1 MVATNAFGMGIDK
14 SNVTYV
20 IHYNMPKNIES
31 YYQEAGRAGRDGG
44 EADCILLYSPKDV
57 RLNRFMIENSEG
69 NEELTIEENEQIR
82 ERDFE
87 RLKYMTFYSTTND
100 CLRGFI
106 LRYFGGDKRLTA
118 ENAPT
123 AFPFT
128 SLLMS
133 QLTLKNYVVYCKNRT
148 KVRQNRDL

>member
-57 RLNRFMIENSEG
+57 RLNRFMIEIPRATMS
-69 NEELTIEENEQIR
+69 LQ
-82 ERDFE
+82 
-87 RLKYMTFYSTTND
+87 LKKTSKFV
-100 CLRGFI
+100 RVI
-106 LRYFGGDKRLTA
+106 L
-118 ENAPT
+118 NA
-123 AFPFT
+123 
-128 SLLMS
+128 
-133 QLTLKNYVVYCKNRT
+133 
-148 KVRQNRDL
+148 

>member
-69 NEELTIEENEQIR
+69 NDELTIEENEQIR

-87 RLKYMTFYSTTND
+87 RLKYMTFTAQQTIVCVGLFCGISAVK
-100 CLRGFI
+100 R
-106 LRYFGGDKRLTA
+106 RLTA

-123 AFPFT
+123 VFQFT

-133 QLTLKNYVVYCKNRT
+133 QLTLKNYVLHCKNRT
-148 KVRQNRDL
+148 KVQQNRDL

>member
-69 NEELTIEENEQIR
+69 NDELTIEENEQIR

-87 RLKYMTFYSTTND
+87 RLKHMTFYSTTND

-106 LRYFGGDKRLTA
+106 LRYFGGDKKA
-118 ENAPT
+118 
-123 AFPFT
+123 
-128 SLLMS
+128 
-133 QLTLKNYVVYCKNRT
+133 YCGKCSNCLSVHKLVDVTIDAQKLCRVLQEQDKDT
-148 KVRQNRDL
+148 KKL

>member
-69 NEELTIEENEQIR
+69 NDELTIEENEQIR

-87 RLKYMTFYSTTND
+87 RLKYMTFTALQTIVCVGLFCGISAVKKGL
-100 CLRGFI
+100 LRKMLQLSFC
-106 LRYFGGDKRLTA
+106 
-118 ENAPT
+118 
-123 AFPFT
+123 
-128 SLLMS
+128 S
-133 QLTLKNYVVYCKNRT
+133 QAC
-148 KVRQNRDL
+148 

>member
-1 MVATNAFGMGIDK
+1 MTAVRLI
-14 SNVTYV
+14 V
-20 IHYNMPKNIES
+20 
-31 YYQEAGRAGRDGG
+31 
-44 EADCILLYSPKDV
+44 ILLYSPKDV

-69 NEELTIEENEQIR
+69 NDELTIEENEQIR

-106 LRYFGGDKRLTA
+106 LRYFGGEKNGLLRKI
-118 ENAPT
+118 APT

-133 QLTLKNYVVYCKNRT
+133 QLTLKKLCRVLQEQDKDT
-148 KVRQNRDL
+148 AKP

>member
-31 YYQEAGRAGRDGG
+31 YYQEAGRAGRDGS

-69 NEELTIEENEQIR
+69 NDELTIEENEQIR

-87 RLKYMTFYSTTND
+87 RLKYMTFTAQQTIVCVDLFCGISAVKKGL
-100 CLRGFI
+100 LRKM
-106 LRYFGGDKRLTA
+106 LQL
-118 ENAPT
+118 
-123 AFPFT
+123 PFR
-128 SLLMS
+128 S
-133 QLTLKNYVVYCKNRT
+133 QAC
-148 KVRQNRDL
+148 